1 MNQIKRR
8 VAWLAPWVLALAAV
22 LAPAAPAQ
30 ASGTGAL
37 GAEDMRLW
45 SFGDCDRR
53 FPYTNTD
60 EHKECVR
67 VVGSPEAKDARALRI
82 CAVSNAQDPAE
93 IERCRAA
100 YQANKEKAVRDG
112 VVPNAS
118 AVAQTPPSA
127 EVMRNVKAI
136 TAAAVEANRAAAGN
150 DAAPPAPVEEAA
162 PSKQPEES
170 SVLSTVG
177 IVFLVLALL
186 GLVAALARR
195 RQAASA

>member
-1 MNQIKRR
+1 MNQIHRR

-22 LAPAAPAQ
+22 LAPAAHAQ
-30 ASGTGAL
+30 ASGTAAP

-82 CAVSNAQDPAE
+82 CAVSNAQDPVE
-93 IERCRAA
+93 IERCKAA
-100 YQANKEKAVRDG
+100 YQANKAKAVQDG
-112 VVPNAS
+112 GDPNAP
-118 AVAQTPPSA
+118 AVAQAPPSA

-150 DAAPPAPVEEAA
+150 DAAPPAPAEEEA
-162 PSKQPEES
+162 PPKQPEES
-170 SVLSTVG
+170 SVLSTIGV
-177 IVFLVLALL
+177 VVLVLALL

-195 RQAASA
+195 RQTASA